1 MTSSDSA
8 ATGALGGRAGQ
19 QAGDNGTPAGSET
32 PGAREAEPVVV
43 GAPSAVAA
51 DPVLGNPTVVADAM
65 LPEHNPD
72 SAEVRR
78 HGGALK
84 ALTLA
89 ALGVVYGDIGT
100 SPLYTIREAFHP
112 GGGLSVRD
120 SSAVLGVLSLIFWAL
135 ILTVTVKYVILILRA
150 DNRGEGGVLALARL
164 ASNALP
170 TGAIRQRSLILLAS
184 IIGLALFFG
193 DGLITPAISVLSAVE
208 GIQAVQPGLKE
219 FVVPIAAG
227 ILALLFL
234 IQARGTGR
242 VGGLFG
248 PIMCLWFA
256 TLAGLGIW
264 HIAHNPS
271 VLLALNPWYGISLI
285 NALGWKT
292 FIALGAIVLAI
303 TGGEALYADMGH
315 FGRRPIKLAWFGM
328 VLPALLLN
336 YFGQGALL
344 MRYPEALDH
353 LFFEQ
358 APDWALIPMIALATA
373 ATIIASQAVISGM
386 FSLSQQAIQ
395 LGLLPRMTI
404 RHTSETEIGQIY
416 IPRVNWI
423 MMAGVI
429 ALVIGFGS
437 SSNIAAA
444 YGIAVTGAM
453 TIDAGLAA
461 IVAALIWKWNKW
473 GAIAAFAGLGL
484 IDVAFFSANALK
496 IPDGG
501 WFPIAMAIGAW
512 FVITTWRRGR
522 AVLYEQLHGSAMPVD
537 LFLSTMREAPLRVAG
552 TAVFMTGDINT
563 VPLAL
568 LHNLKH
574 NKVLHERVVLL
585 QVLTVDV
592 PRVSELKR
600 VEVRRLGKGFHAVV
614 VRYGFMEQ
622 PDVPAALS
630 KCRVHGLAYDEM
642 QTSFFLGRESLIP
655 AARSTLGRV
664 RQTLFIFLSTTA
676 LATKVFFRIPPNRA
690 VELGGQVEV

>member
-1 MTSSDSA
+1 MEPAIVGTPSA
-8 ATGALGGRAGQ
+8 A
-19 QAGDNGTPAGSET
+19 
-32 PGAREAEPVVV
+32 
-43 GAPSAVAA
+43 AA
-51 DPVLGNPTVVADAM
+51 DPVSGNTAVSDAM
-65 LPEHNPD
+65 LPEYNPE
-72 SAEVRR
+72 SAAESRHKGAVR
-78 HGGALK
+78 

-100 SPLYTIREAFHP
+100 SPLYTIREAFHHA
-112 GGGLSVRD
+112 GGLSITEP
-120 SSAVLGVLSLIFWAL
+120 SAILGVLSLVFWSL
-135 ILTVTVKYVILILRA
+135 VLTVTVKYVILILRA

-170 TGAIRQRSLILLAS
+170 HGAVRQRSLILLAS
-184 IIGLALFFG
+184 IIGLTLFFG

-208 GIQAVQPGLKE
+208 GIQAVQPGLKD

-227 ILALLFL
+227 ILAMLFL

-242 VGGLFG
+242 VGRLFG

-264 HIAHNPS
+264 HIAQNPS
-271 VLLALNPWYGISLI
+271 VLVALNPWYGISLI
-285 NALGWKT
+285 DKLGWST
-292 FIALGAIVLAI
+292 FVALGAIVLAI

-315 FGRRPIKLAWFGM
+315 FGRKPIRWAWFGM

-344 MRYPEALDH
+344 MRQPEVLDH

-358 APDWALIPMIALATA
+358 APEWALIPMIGLATA

-395 LGLLPRMTI
+395 LGLLPRMNI
-404 RHTSETEIGQIY
+404 QHTSETEIGQIY

-473 GAIAAFAGLGL
+473 LAIAVFAGLGL
-484 IDVAFFSANALK
+484 IDVAFFAANALK

-501 WFPIAMAIGAW
+501 WFPIVMAIGAW

-522 AVLYEQLHGSAMPVD
+522 AVLYEKLHGTAMPVD

-552 TAVFMTGDINT
+552 TAVFMTGDIST

-574 NKVLHERVVLL
+574 NKVLHERIILL

-592 PRVSELKR
+592 PRVAEAKR

-630 KCRVHGLAYDEM
+630 RCRVHGLAYDEM
-642 QTSFFLGRESLIP
+642 QTSFFLGRESLVP
-655 AARSTLGRV
+655 ATRSTLGRL
-664 RQTLFIFLSTTA
+664 RQALFIFLSTTA
-676 LATKVFFRIPPNRA
+676 LASKIFFRIPPNRA
-690 VELGGQVEV
+690 IELGGQVEV

>member
-1 MTSSDSA
+1 MTPSDSA
-8 ATGALGGRAGQ
+8 ATGAAPGTAGPP
-19 QAGDNGTPAGSET
+19 GTEGEPEPA
-32 PGAREAEPVVV
+32 VV
-43 GAPSAVAA
+43 GAPSAAAA
-51 DPVLGNPTVVADAM
+51 DPVLGNPTVVADSGQS
-65 LPEHNPD
+65 EHHTENGAD
-72 SAEVRR
+72 R
-78 HGGALK
+78 HHKGALQ
-84 ALTLA
+84 ALTVA

-100 SPLYTIREAFHP
+100 SPIYTIREAFHP
-112 GGGLSVRD
+112 ASGLSVREPT
-120 SSAVLGVLSLIFWAL
+120 AILGVLSLVFWAL
-135 ILTVTVKYVILILRA
+135 VLTVSVKYVVLILRA

-170 TGAIRQRSLILLAS
+170 TGSVRQRSLILLAS

-208 GIQAVQPGLKE
+208 GIQAVQPGLKN
-219 FVVPIAAG
+219 FVVPIAVF
-227 ILALLFL
+227 ILTLLFL
-234 IQARGTGR
+234 IQAHGTGR
-242 VGGLFG
+242 VGRLFG
-248 PIMCLWFA
+248 PVMGLWFV
-256 TLAGLGIW
+256 TLALLGLW
-264 HIAHNPS
+264 HIAHYPA
-271 VLLALNPWYGISLI
+271 VLLALNPYYGIALI
-285 NALGWKT
+285 DMLGWKT
-292 FIALGAIVLAI
+292 FIALGAIVLAV

-315 FGRRPIKLAWFGM
+315 FGRRPIRIAWFGL

-344 MRYPEALDH
+344 MRHPETLDH
-353 LFFEQ
+353 LFFEL
-358 APDWALIPMIALATA
+358 APAWSLVPMIALATA
-373 ATIIASQAVISGM
+373 ATIIASQAVISGV
-386 FSLSQQAIQ
+386 FSLTQQAIQ

-423 MMAGVI
+423 LMAGVI
-429 ALVIGFGS
+429 TLVISFGS

-453 TIDAGLAA
+453 TIDAVLAA
-461 IVAALIWKWNKW
+461 IVAASIWKWNKW
-473 GAIAAFAGLGL
+473 LAIAVFTGLGL
-484 IDVAFFSANALK
+484 IDVAFFAANSLK

-501 WFPIAMAIGAW
+501 WFPLAMALFAW

-522 AVLYEQLHGSAMPVD
+522 AVLYEKLHASALPVD

-552 TAVFMTGDINT
+552 TAVFMTGDIET

-574 NKVLHERVVLL
+574 NKVLHERVLLL

-592 PRVSELKR
+592 PRVSEAKR

-622 PDVPAALS
+622 PDVPAALA
-630 KCRVHGLAYDEM
+630 KCRAHGLSYDEM
-642 QTSFFLGRESLIP
+642 QTSFFLGRESLLP
-655 AARSTLGRV
+655 ATRSTLGRA
-664 RQTLFIFLSTTA
+664 RQALFIFLSTTA
-676 LATKVFFRIPPNRA
+676 LASKIFFRIPPNRA

>member
-1 MTSSDSA
+1 M
-8 ATGALGGRAGQ
+8 
-19 QAGDNGTPAGSET
+19 
-32 PGAREAEPVVV
+32 V
-43 GAPSAVAA
+43 GAPSAAAA
-51 DPVLGNPTVVADAM
+51 DPVLGNPTVVDAM
-65 LPEHNPD
+65 MPEHNPD
-72 SAEVRR
+72 SAATDNR
-78 HGGALK
+78 HKGALQ
-84 ALTLA
+84 ALTVA

-100 SPLYTIREAFHP
+100 SPLYTVREAFHP
-112 GGGLSVRD
+112 TGGLSVRD
-120 SSAVLGVLSLIFWAL
+120 PTAVLGVLSLVFWAL
-135 ILTVTVKYVILILRA
+135 VLTVTVKYVILILRA

-170 TGAIRQRSLILLAS
+170 VGATRQRSLILLAS
-184 IIGLALFFG
+184 IIGLTLFFG
-193 DGLITPAISVLSAVE
+193 DGLITPAMTVLSAVE
-208 GIQAVQPGLKE
+208 GIQAVQPGLKH
-219 FVVPIAAG
+219 FVVPIAVG
-227 ILALLFL
+227 ILAMLFV
-234 IQARGTGR
+234 IQARGTRR
-242 VGGLFG
+242 VGQLFG
-248 PIMCLWFA
+248 PIMCLWFI

-264 HIAHNPS
+264 HIAHSPS
-271 VLLALNPWYGISLI
+271 VLKALNPYYGIVLI
-285 NALGWKT
+285 DSLGWKT
-292 FIALGAIVLAI
+292 FVALGAIVLAI

-315 FGRRPIKLAWFGM
+315 FGRRPIRIAWFGM
-328 VLPALLLN
+328 VLPALLLV

-344 MRYPEALDH
+344 LRHPEVLDH
-353 LFFEQ
+353 LFFEM

-373 ATIIASQAVISGM
+373 AAIIASQAVISGV
-386 FSLSQQAIQ
+386 FSLTQQAIQ

-423 MMAGVI
+423 MMVGVI

-437 SSNIAAA
+437 SSNIAGA

-461 IVAALIWKWNKW
+461 IVAALIWKWNRW
-473 GAIAAFAGLGL
+473 TALAVFAALGL
-484 IDVAFFSANALK
+484 VDVAFFAANALK
-496 IPDGG
+496 IPEGG
-501 WFPIAMAIGAW
+501 WFPLAMAVGAW

-522 AVLYEQLHGSAMPVD
+522 SVLYEKLHGSAMPVD

-574 NKVLHERVVLL
+574 NKVLHERIILL
-585 QVLTVDV
+585 QVLTVDI
-592 PRVSELKR
+592 PRVAEVKR

-622 PDVPAALS
+622 PDVPGALS

-664 RQTLFIFLSTTA
+664 RQALFIFLSTTA
-676 LATKVFFRIPPNRA
+676 LASKVFFRIPPNRA

>member
-1 MTSSDSA
+1 MTSSDGA
-8 ATGALGGRAGQ
+8 ATGAFRGMPGSSGGR
-19 QAGDNGTPAGSET
+19 GS
-32 PGAREAEPVVV
+32 
-43 GAPSAVAA
+43 GAPSLDTAKPGLEHESAEVGPPSAAAV
-51 DPVLGNPTVVADAM
+51 DPVLGNPTVVSAM
-65 LPEHNPD
+65 APEGNVEGA
-72 SAEVRR
+72 AERQHHDTV
-78 HGGALK
+78 K
-84 ALTLA
+84 ALTIA

-100 SPLYTIREAFHP
+100 SPLYTVREAFHHS
-112 GGGLSVRD
+112 GGLSVKD
-120 SSAVLGVLSLIFWAL
+120 PAAILGVLSLVFWAL
-135 ILTVTVKYVILILRA
+135 VLTVTVKYVILILRA
-150 DNRGEGGVLALARL
+150 DNRGEGGVVALARL

-170 TGAIRQRSLILLAS
+170 ASAVRQRSLILLAS

-208 GIQAVQPGLKE
+208 GIQKDQPELKP
-219 FVVPIAAG
+219 FVVPLAVV
-227 ILALLFL
+227 ILTLLFL

-242 VGGLFG
+242 VGKLFG
-248 PIMCLWFA
+248 PVMCLWFA
-256 TLAGLGIW
+256 TLAGLGLW

-271 VLLALNPWYGISLI
+271 VLKALNPYYGIALI
-285 NALGWKT
+285 DQLGWKT
-292 FIALGAIVLAI
+292 FVALGAIVLAV

-315 FGRRPIKLAWFGM
+315 FGRRPIRLAWFGL
-328 VLPALLLN
+328 VLPALVLN

-344 MRYPEALDH
+344 MHHPEALDH
-353 LFFEQ
+353 LFYEL

-373 ATIIASQAVISGM
+373 ATIIASQAVISGV
-386 FSLSQQAIQ
+386 FSLSQQAMQ

-404 RHTSETEIGQIY
+404 RYTSETEIGQIY
-416 IPRVNWI
+416 IPRINWI
-423 MMAGVI
+423 LMAGVI
-429 ALVIGFGS
+429 TLVIGFGS

-453 TIDAGLAA
+453 TIDAVLAA
-461 IVAALIWKWNKW
+461 IVATLIWKWNKW
-473 GAIAAFAGLGL
+473 LAVAVFAALGF
-484 IDVAFFSANALK
+484 IDVAFFAANALK

-501 WFPIAMAIGAW
+501 WFPLAMAVFAW

-522 AVLYEQLHGSAMPVD
+522 AVLYEKLHGSALPVD

-592 PRVSELKR
+592 PRVTEEKR
-600 VEVRRLGKGFHAVV
+600 VEVRRLGKGFHAVM

-622 PDVPAALS
+622 PDVPAALA
-630 KCRVHGLAYDEM
+630 KCRAHGLSYDEM
-642 QTSFFLGRESLIP
+642 QTSFFLGRESLVP
-655 AARSTLGRV
+655 AARSSLGRL
-664 RQTLFIFLSTTA
+664 RQGLFIFLSTTA
-676 LATKVFFRIPPNRA
+676 MASKAFFRIPPNRA

>member
-1 MTSSDSA
+1 MTSSDGG
-8 ATGALGGRAGQ
+8 ATGAFPGASGQPGGRADGSPPD
-19 QAGDNGTPAGSET
+19 ATEPEPA
-32 PGAREAEPVVV
+32 VV
-43 GAPSAVAA
+43 GAPSAAA
-51 DPVLGNPTVVADAM
+51 TDPVYASPSVADAM
-65 LPEHNPD
+65 LPEVNPD
-72 SAEVRR
+72 SAADR
-78 HGGALK
+78 HHKDSIK

-100 SPLYTIREAFHP
+100 SPLYTLRETFHHS
-112 GGGLSVRD
+112 GGLSPKD
-120 SSAVLGVLSLIFWAL
+120 PGAVLGVLSLVFWAL
-135 ILTVTVKYVILILRA
+135 ILTVTIKYVVLILRA

-170 TGAIRQRSLILLAS
+170 ARAVRQRSLILLAS

-208 GIQAVQPGLKE
+208 GIQKDQPELKPL
-219 FVVPIAAG
+219 VVPLAVI
-227 ILALLFL
+227 ILTGLFVL
-234 IQARGTGR
+234 QARGTGR
-242 VGGLFG
+242 VGRLFG
-248 PIMCLWFA
+248 PVMCLWFA
-256 TLAGLGIW
+256 VLAGLGLW
-264 HIAHNPS
+264 HIAHDLS
-271 VLLALNPWYGISLI
+271 VLKALNPYYGVALI
-285 NALGWKT
+285 DQLGWKT
-292 FIALGAIVLAI
+292 FVALGAIVLAV

-315 FGRRPIKLAWFGM
+315 FGRRPIKLAWFGL

-344 MRYPEALDH
+344 LRQPDALDH
-353 LFFEQ
+353 LFYEL

-373 ATIIASQAVISGM
+373 ATIIASQAVISGV
-386 FSLSQQAIQ
+386 FSLTQQSMQ

-404 RHTSETEIGQIY
+404 RYTSETEIGQIY
-416 IPRVNWI
+416 IPRMNWI
-423 MMAGVI
+423 LMAGVI

-453 TIDAGLAA
+453 TIDAVLAA

-473 GAIAAFAGLGL
+473 LAIAVFTALGV
-484 IDVAFFSANALK
+484 IDVAFFAANALK

-501 WFPIAMAIGAW
+501 WFPLAMAVFAW

-522 AVLYEQLHGSAMPVD
+522 ALMYEKLHGSALPVD
-537 LFLSTMREAPLRVAG
+537 LFLSTMREAPLRVSG

-592 PRVSELKR
+592 PRVAEDKR

-622 PDVPAALS
+622 PDVPAALF
-630 KCRVHGLAYDEM
+630 KCRAHGLSYDEM
-642 QTSFFLGRESLIP
+642 QTSFFLGRESLLP
-655 AARSTLGRV
+655 AARSSLGRL
-664 RQTLFIFLSTTA
+664 RQSLFIFLSTTA
-676 LATKVFFRIPPNRA
+676 LASKIFFRIPPNRA

>member
-8 ATGALGGRAGQ
+8 ATGAFGSPARQ
-19 QAGDNGTPAGSET
+19 QAGDGRASPAGETPAAA
-32 PGAREAEPVVV
+32 PEPEPAVV

-51 DPVLGNPTVVADAM
+51 DPVLGNPTVVDAM

-72 SAEVRR
+72 SADDRR

-84 ALTLA
+84 TLTIA

-100 SPLYTIREAFHP
+100 SPLYTVREAFHP
-112 GGGLSVRD
+112 HSGLSVKD
-120 SSAVLGVLSLIFWAL
+120 PAAILGVLSLVFWAL
-135 ILTVTVKYVILILRA
+135 VLTVTVKYVILILRA

-208 GIQAVQPGLKE
+208 GIQAVQAGLKPYI
-219 FVVPIAAG
+219 VPIAVA
-227 ILALLFL
+227 ILTLLFL

-242 VGGLFG
+242 VGRLFG
-248 PIMCLWFA
+248 PVMLLWFA
-256 TLAGLGIW
+256 TLAGLGLW
-264 HIAHNPS
+264 HVAHNPS
-271 VLLALNPWYGISLI
+271 VLKALNPWYGIALI
-285 NALGWKT
+285 DILGWKT
-292 FIALGAIVLAI
+292 FVALGAIVLAV

-315 FGRRPIKLAWFGM
+315 FGRRPIRIAWFGL

-344 MRYPEALDH
+344 MRHPEALDH
-353 LFFEQ
+353 LFFEL

-373 ATIIASQAVISGM
+373 ATIIASQAVISGV
-386 FSLSQQAIQ
+386 FSLTQQAMQ

-404 RHTSETEIGQIY
+404 RYTSETAIGQIY

-423 MMAGVI
+423 LMAGVI

-473 GAIAAFAGLGL
+473 TAIAVFAALGL
-484 IDVAFFSANALK
+484 IDVAFFAANGLK

-501 WFPIAMAIGAW
+501 WFPLAMAVFAW

-522 AVLYEQLHGSAMPVD
+522 AVLYEKLHGSALPVD

-574 NKVLHERVVLL
+574 NKVLHERVILL

-592 PRVSELKR
+592 PRVSEMKR

-655 AARSTLGRV
+655 AARSTLGRI
-664 RQTLFIFLSTTA
+664 RQPLFIFLSTTA

>member
-8 ATGALGGRAGQ
+8 ATGALPGPAGQ
-19 QAGDNGTPAGSET
+19 PGDRRDGTRDGPSVSSEPEPAVVGTP
-32 PGAREAEPVVV
+32 
-43 GAPSAVAA
+43 SAAAA
-51 DPVLGNPTVVADAM
+51 DPVSGNTSVADAM
-65 LPEHNPD
+65 LPENNPD
-72 SAEVRR
+72 SAAENR
-78 HGGALK
+78 HKGAAS

-100 SPLYTIREAFHP
+100 SPLYTMREAFHHA
-112 GGGLSVRD
+112 GGLSVKD
-120 SSAVLGVLSLIFWAL
+120 HTAILGVLSLVFWSL
-135 ILTVTVKYVILILRA
+135 VLTVTIKYVILILRA

-170 TGAIRQRSLILLAS
+170 PRAVRQRSLILLAS

-208 GIQAVQPGLKE
+208 GIQAVQPGLKD

-242 VGGLFG
+242 VGRLFG
-248 PIMCLWFA
+248 PIMCLWFV

-264 HIAHNPS
+264 HIAHHPS
-271 VLLALNPWYGISLI
+271 VLKALSPWYGIALI
-285 NALGWKT
+285 DKLGWHT
-292 FIALGAIVLAI
+292 FVALGAIVLAI

-315 FGRRPIKLAWFGM
+315 FGRKPIRWAWFGM

-344 MRYPEALDH
+344 IREPDVLDH

-358 APDWALIPMIALATA
+358 APEWALIPMIGLATA

-395 LGLLPRMTI
+395 LGLLPRMNI
-404 RHTSETEIGQIY
+404 QHTSETEIGQIY

-423 MMAGVI
+423 MMAGVV

-453 TIDAGLAA
+453 TIDAVLAA
-461 IVAALIWKWNKW
+461 IVAVLIWKWNKW
-473 GAIAAFAGLGL
+473 LAIAVFAALGL
-484 IDVAFFSANALK
+484 IDVAFLSANALK

-501 WFPIAMAIGAW
+501 WFPIIMAIGAW

-522 AVLYEQLHGSAMPVD
+522 TVLYEKLHGTAMPVD

-552 TAVFMTGDINT
+552 TAVFMTGDIST

-574 NKVLHERVVLL
+574 NKVLHERIVLL

-592 PRVSELKR
+592 PRVSEARR

-622 PDVPAALS
+622 PDVPAALGR
-630 KCRVHGLAYDEM
+630 CRVHGLAYDEM
-642 QTSFFLGRESLIP
+642 QTSFFLGRESLVP
-655 AARSTLGRV
+655 AARSTLGRL
-664 RQTLFIFLSTTA
+664 RQALFIFLSTTA
-676 LATKVFFRIPPNRA
+676 LASKIFFRIPPNRA
-690 VELGGQVEV
+690 IELGGQVEV

>member
-1 MTSSDSA
+1 MTSSDSTA
-8 ATGALGGRAGQ
+8 SGALPGPA
-19 QAGDNGTPAGSET
+19 AGSSADG
-32 PGAREAEPVVV
+32 PGKRHDAEAAQEPPHEPEVVDT
-43 GAPSAVAA
+43 PSAAA
-51 DPVLGNPTVVADAM
+51 AGPVSGSPAAPDAM
-65 LPEHNPD
+65 VPEHNPD
-72 SAEVRR
+72 SAADHR
-78 HGGALK
+78 HKGALP
-84 ALTLA
+84 ALTVA

-100 SPLYTIREAFHP
+100 SPLYTVREAFHP

-120 SSAVLGVLSLIFWAL
+120 PAAVLGVLSLVFWAL
-135 ILTVTVKYVILILRA
+135 VLTVTVKYVVLILRA

-170 TGAIRQRSLILLAS
+170 VGAIRQRSLILLAS

-208 GIQAVQPGLKE
+208 GIQVVQPGLKH
-219 FVVPIAAG
+219 FVVPIAVG
-227 ILALLFL
+227 ILTLLFL
-234 IQARGTGR
+234 IQSRGTGR
-242 VGGLFG
+242 VGRLFG
-248 PIMCLWFA
+248 PVMCLWFL
-256 TLAGLGIW
+256 TLALLGLW
-264 HIAHNPS
+264 HVAHHPS
-271 VLLALNPWYGISLI
+271 VLVALNPWYAAALI
-285 NALGWKT
+285 NDLGWKT
-292 FIALGAIVLAI
+292 FVALGAIVLAV

-315 FGRRPIKLAWFGM
+315 FGRRPIRIAWFGL

-344 MRYPEALDH
+344 MRHPGALDH
-353 LFFEQ
+353 LFFEL
-358 APDWALIPMIALATA
+358 APDWALIPMIALATS
-373 ATIIASQAVISGM
+373 ATIIASQAVISGV
-386 FSLSQQAIQ
+386 FSLTQQAIQ
-395 LGLLPRMTI
+395 LGLLPRMTV

-423 MMAGVI
+423 QMAGVI
-429 ALVIGFGS
+429 TLVIGFGS

-453 TIDAGLAA
+453 TIDAVLAA
-461 IVAALIWKWNKW
+461 IVAALIWKWSK
-473 GAIAAFAGLGL
+473 GTAIAVFAGLGL
-484 IDVAFFSANALK
+484 VDMAFFAANALK

-501 WFPIAMAIGAW
+501 WFPLAMALFAW

-522 AVLYEQLHGSAMPVD
+522 AVLYEKLHGSALPVD

-592 PRVSELKR
+592 PRVSEAKR
-600 VEVRRLGKGFHAVV
+600 IEVRRLGKGFHAVV

-622 PDVPAALS
+622 PDVPAALFR
-630 KCRVHGLAYDEM
+630 CRAHGLSYDEM

-655 AARSTLGRV
+655 AARSTLGRI

-676 LATKVFFRIPPNRA
+676 LASKVFFRIPPNRA

>member
-1 MTSSDSA
+1 
-8 ATGALGGRAGQ
+8 
-19 QAGDNGTPAGSET
+19 
-32 PGAREAEPVVV
+32 
-43 GAPSAVAA
+43 
-51 DPVLGNPTVVADAM
+51 
-65 LPEHNPD
+65 
-72 SAEVRR
+72 
-78 HGGALK
+78 
-84 ALTLA
+84 
-89 ALGVVYGDIGT
+89 
-100 SPLYTIREAFHP
+100 
-112 GGGLSVRD
+112 
-120 SSAVLGVLSLIFWAL
+120 
-135 ILTVTVKYVILILRA
+135 
-150 DNRGEGGVLALARL
+150 
-164 ASNALP
+164 
-170 TGAIRQRSLILLAS
+170 
-184 IIGLALFFG
+184 
-193 DGLITPAISVLSAVE
+193 
-208 GIQAVQPGLKE
+208 
-219 FVVPIAAG
+219 
-227 ILALLFL
+227 
-234 IQARGTGR
+234 
-242 VGGLFG
+242 
-248 PIMCLWFA
+248 MCLWFA
-256 TLAGLGIW
+256 TLAGLGVW
-264 HIAHNPS
+264 HIAQNPS
-271 VLLALNPWYGISLI
+271 VLVALNPWYGISLI
-285 NALGWKT
+285 DKLGWST
-292 FIALGAIVLAI
+292 FVALGAIVLAI

-315 FGRRPIKLAWFGM
+315 FGRKPIRWAWFGM

-344 MRYPEALDH
+344 MRQPEVLDH

-358 APDWALIPMIALATA
+358 APEWALIPMIGLATA

-395 LGLLPRMTI
+395 LGLLPRMNI
-404 RHTSETEIGQIY
+404 QHTSETEIGQIY

-473 GAIAAFAGLGL
+473 LAIAVFAGLGL
-484 IDVAFFSANALK
+484 IDVAFFAANALK

-501 WFPIAMAIGAW
+501 WFPIVMAIGAW

-522 AVLYEQLHGSAMPVD
+522 AVLYEKLHGTAMPVD

-552 TAVFMTGDINT
+552 TAVFMTGDIST

-574 NKVLHERVVLL
+574 NKVLHERIILL

-592 PRVSELKR
+592 PRVAEAKR

-630 KCRVHGLAYDEM
+630 RCRVHGLAYDEM
-642 QTSFFLGRESLIP
+642 QTSFFLGRESLVP
-655 AARSTLGRV
+655 ATRSTLGRL
-664 RQTLFIFLSTTA
+664 RQALFIFLSTTA
-676 LATKVFFRIPPNRA
+676 LASKIFFRIPPNRA
-690 VELGGQVEV
+690 IELGGQVEV